1 LSARLISL
9 SGLRC
14 ACGGLAHARPAPGGW
29 NVPEANFNT
38 TPANSL
44 PPGEIAADKDT
55 FAGSQRGHY
64 QSQNA
69 SAEMGYNLSIGY
81 VRPKVSRE
89 FVASR
94 KSVNPHLC
102 KAVGIEAAAAN
113 PALGALRT

>member
-1 LSARLISL
+1 MA
-9 SGLRC
+9 
-14 ACGGLAHARPAPGGW
+14 
-29 NVPEANFNT
+29 
-38 TPANSL
+38 
-44 PPGEIAADKDT
+44 
-55 FAGSQRGHY
+55 
-64 QSQNA
+64 
-69 SAEMGYNLSIGY
+69 YNRSIGY